1 MSSFQ
6 LYLQLGIS
14 HITDIQGYD
23 HILFL
28 LTLCAVY
35 QIKQWKSVLVLITAF
50 TLGHCTTLLLA
61 SLNLINISSSFIEF
75 LIALTIL
82 ITAIVNIIQK
92 KENITPKLQTIK
104 YTTALFFG
112 LIHGLGFS
120 NYLKSLLGLESNI
133 IKPLFAFNLGI
144 ELGQMIIVLIF
155 FIITGFVTVLL
166 KLNKR
171 YWTIALSGI
180 SLIVSLILII
190 TRFPI

>member
-35 QIKQWKSVLVLITAF
+35 QLKQWRSVLVLITAF

-61 SLNLINISSSFIEF
+61 SLNFINISSSLIEF
-75 LIALTIL
+75 LIPLTIL
-82 ITAIVNIIQK
+82 ITAIINILQK
-92 KENITPKLQTIK
+92 NESTTPRLKNIK
-104 YTTALFFG
+104 YFTALSFG

-120 NYLKSLLGLESNI
+120 NYLRALLGMESNI
-133 IKPLFAFNLGI
+133 IKPLFAFNIGI
-144 ELGQMIIVLIF
+144 ELGQILIVLIF
-155 FIITGFVTVLL
+155 FVLTFFAITFLKVSKRTWTVS
-166 KLNKR
+166 
-171 YWTIALSGI
+171 ISGLSIVI
-180 SLIVSLILII
+180 SLILLII
-190 TRFPI
+190 RFPL

>member
-50 TLGHCTTLLLA
+50 TVGHCTTLLL
-61 SLNLINISSSFIEF
+61 STLNFINISSALIEF
-75 LIALTIL
+75 LIPLTIL
-82 ITAIVNIIQK
+82 ITAIVNIIHK
-92 KENITPKLQTIK
+92 GENITPKLQAIK
-104 YTTALFFG
+104 YSTALFFG

-120 NYLKSLLGLESNI
+120 SYLKSLLGLESNI

-155 FIITGFVTVLL
+155 FIITSVITDLL

-171 YWTIALSGI
+171 NWTITLSGI
-180 SLIVSLILII
+180 SGIVSLMLSIM
-190 TRFPI
+190 RFPV

>member
-50 TLGHCTTLLLA
+50 TVGHCTTLLL
-61 SLNLINISSSFIEF
+61 STLNFINISSALIEF
-75 LIALTIL
+75 LIPLTIL
-82 ITAIVNIIQK
+82 ITAIVNIIHK
-92 KENITPKLQTIK
+92 GENITPKLQAIK
-104 YTTALFFG
+104 YSTALFFG

-120 NYLKSLLGLESNI
+120 SYLKSLLGLESNI

-155 FIITGFVTVLL
+155 FIITSVITDLL

-171 YWTIALSGI
+171 NWTITLSGI
-180 SLIVSLILII
+180 SVIVSLMLSIM
-190 TRFPI
+190 RFPV